1 MKTSSEVATLVG
13 IKRQRIQEYEKA
25 GIALKPRVKEHG
37 YWQYGER
44 EIERLWQIK
53 FYQELG
59 FRVPDI
65 KAIFDAP
72 NYNRHDAIEDQIN
85 KLEEKKKQLESMIK
99 IARSYNEM
107 DVLPSDLCGKHNKLE
122 DIPYEA
128 VVPLAGKLLSLF
140 ETEINNDFWDK
151 AYEFPISEKDE
162 DMWGNV
168 VGQIIGLYQKGV
180 SYKDVSVQHQV
191 DFLRCVNEKIAPESL
206 IKQVLYCQRIIA
218 DAVDSNNKSISDVF
232 GEGCAQYL
240 NDAISFYYIEHLKN
254 NPNTLSDHPISKV
267 FCNIDKL
274 ARNRFTTGS
283 PEVQAEVTRLHQIL
297 DDFGAFTK
305 SAQLEFLSSVAD
317 SIGCKSTRKIFD
329 NDRNHGICWFISRAI
344 QIYCKHQQDTMT
356 AEGEINE

>member
-162 DMWGNV
+162 DMWGNA
-168 VGQIIGLYQKGV
+168 VGQIIGFCQEGA
-180 SYKDVSVQHQV
+180 SYKDSLVQQQV
-191 DFLRCVNEKIAPESL
+191 DFLHYINEKIAPGSF
-206 IKQVLYCQRIIA
+206 IRQVLYCQKIVA
-218 DAVDSNNKSISDVF
+218 DAVDSNNRSISDAF
-232 GEGCAQYL
+232 GEGCAQYIH
-240 NDAISFYYIEHLKN
+240 DAIGFYYMEYLKN
-254 NPNTLSDHPISKV
+254 NPNILLNHPVSKV
-267 FCNIDKL
+267 FCNIDEL
-274 ARNRFTTGS
+274 ARNRFATGS
-283 PEVQAEVTRLHQIL
+283 PEVQSEVAQLHEIL
-297 DDFGAFTK
+297 NDFGAFTK
-305 SAQLEFLSSVAD
+305 PAQLELLNSLAD
-317 SIGCKSTRKIFD
+317 SIGCKSTRKLFD
-329 NDRNHGICWFISRAI
+329 NGRDHGIYWFISRAI
-344 QIYCKHQQDTMT
+344 QIYCKHQQEAMT
-356 AEGEINE
+356 KEGENNE